1 MFIYYLY
8 FFTLNIFN
16 YFNILKPN
24 KFNKS
29 IFIFFALFIALLG
42 GLRSLQTG
50 FDNWAYIDYFNNNHE
65 IDFKDSIPFL
75 VDNMEIGYFFIN
87 ILTFFVNTINIIN
100 ITTSSYVSS
109 RCS

>member
-87 ILTFFVNTINIIN
+87 IFLKKIGLNSQFILLLPS
-100 ITTSSYVSS
+100 TTSLK
-109 RCS
+109 